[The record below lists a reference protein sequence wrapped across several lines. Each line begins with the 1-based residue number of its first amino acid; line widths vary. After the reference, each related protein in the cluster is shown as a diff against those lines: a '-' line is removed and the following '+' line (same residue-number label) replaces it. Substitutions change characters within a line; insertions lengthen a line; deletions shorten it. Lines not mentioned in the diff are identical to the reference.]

1 MTLIMEREEALID
14 PTPGDWYNRALAHLE
29 RGDRAKALLCFEQIL
44 VQQPADHEVHER
56 VRDLQ
61 AGIDGSARER
71 YDALQH
77 RIAAEQA
84 RLGVAAQVAIFNQPT
99 LLGLEAAQ
107 RGDEKR

>member
-1 MTLIMEREEALID
+1 LTMEENEGWVD
-14 PTPGDWYNRALAHLE
+14 PTPGDWYNRALTCLD
-29 RGDRAKALLCFEQIL
+29 RGDRVKALLCFDQIL
-44 VQQPADHEVHER
+44 VQQPGDREVQER

-61 AGIDGSARER
+61 ASIDGSARER

-84 RLGVAAQVAIFNQPT
+84 RRSAAAQVAIFNRPA

-107 RGDEKR
+107 PGSVHSLP